1 MNDFFSL
8 GPNGGFF
15 WEQLRPWIK
24 AGDKVLDLEC
34 GAGSLLDVLV
44 DQDIH
49 YVGLDNSPRLVR
61 TARKKYPNQQF
72 LVGDLLKVTFPSD
85 TFDKA
90 LTLFDKAP
98 TLTFIQRLPSEEKQ
112 LDVLSEARRILKPF
126 GLLFFEVWFP
136 PSDWS
141 LLHLQAG
148 RESFPRSGL
157 KDLRRLT
164 QKVGLEVVQQGERK
178 LAKKEKLFYLI
189 AKKV

>member
-1 MNDFFSL
+1 MNDLFSL
-8 GPNGGFF
+8 GPDGGFF

-24 AGDKVLDLEC
+24 AGDRVLDLEC

-49 YVGLDNSPRLVR
+49 YIGLDNSPRLVR

-90 LTLFDKAP
+90 LTL
-98 TLTFIQRLPSEEKQ
+98 TFIQRLPSEKEQ
-112 LDVLSEARRILKPF
+112 LNVLSEARRILKPF
-126 GLLFFEVWFP
+126 GLLFFEAQFP
-136 PSDWS
+136 K
-141 LLHLQAG
+141 
-148 RESFPRSGL
+148 SFPQSGP
-157 KDLRRLT
+157 KGLRRLT
-164 QKVGLEVVQQGERK
+164 RKAGLKVIQQREWK
-178 LAKKEKLFYLI
+178 LAKKERFFYLI

>member
-126 GLLFFEVWFP
+126 GLLFLEA
-136 PSDWS
+136 
-141 LLHLQAG
+141 Q
-148 RESFPRSGL
+148 FPRSFPQSGP
-157 KDLRRLT
+157 KSLRRLT
-164 QKVGLEVVQQGERK
+164 RKAGLEVVQQREWK
-178 LAKKEKLFYLI
+178 LAKKEKFFYLV